1 MDVGTLLFTKG
12 NSIAWMNTKVVYG
25 QLLWLPC
32 FAILCVTA
40 VLLAM
45 RKIEQCVAG
54 HTGECMNRAYIGIT
68 NLPLHESI
76 IHNKSRS

>member
-12 NSIAWMNTKVVYG
+12 NSITSMKTKVVYG

-40 VLLAM
+40 VLLAKM
-45 RKIEQCVAG
+45 EQCVAG

-76 IHNKSRS
+76 IHNKSLS